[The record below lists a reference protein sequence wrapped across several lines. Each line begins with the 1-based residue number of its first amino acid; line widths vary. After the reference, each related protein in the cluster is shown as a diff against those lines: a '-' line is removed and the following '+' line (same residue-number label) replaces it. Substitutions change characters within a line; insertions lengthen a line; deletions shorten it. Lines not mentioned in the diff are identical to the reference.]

1 MFQASIQASQ
11 KVEELF
17 QAIEQ
22 QKLALAAYLCEDP
35 HQLSLES
42 TFSTM
47 KAFRDLF
54 ISALKVGRASRTGWV
69 GSQHIGVPAPWMW
82 VSHGARVCRVS
93 ALEVGHACW
102 GPDPGPVAGWTLS
115 AWLTSHHHTVA
126 LGEQGP
132 EGAGRQG

>member
-1 MFQASIQASQ
+1 MFQASIQASR

-54 ISALKVGRASRTGWV
+54 ISTLKVGRASGTGWV
-69 GSQHIGVPAPWMW
+69 GSQHIGVPAPWTW
-82 VSHGARVCRVS
+82 ASHGALVCRVS
-93 ALEVGHACW
+93 V
-102 GPDPGPVAGWTLS
+102 PAGVWTLAQWLAGPS
-115 AWLTSHHHTVA
+115 APGSPLTITLWL
-126 LGEQGP
+126 
-132 EGAGRQG
+132 

>member
-1 MFQASIQASQ
+1 MFQASIQASR

-54 ISALKVGRASRTGWV
+54 ISALKVGRAPGTGWV
-69 GSQHIGVPAPWMW
+69 RSQHIGVPAPWM
-82 VSHGARVCRVS
+82 HGVRVCRVS
-93 ALEVGHACW
+93 ALQGRACW
-102 GPDPGPVAGWTLS
+102 GPDPGSVAGWTLS